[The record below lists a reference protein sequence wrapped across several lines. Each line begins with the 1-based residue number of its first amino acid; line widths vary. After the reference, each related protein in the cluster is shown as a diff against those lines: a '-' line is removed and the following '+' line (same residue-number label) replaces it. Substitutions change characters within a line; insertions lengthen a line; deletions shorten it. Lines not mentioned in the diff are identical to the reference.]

1 MKRKLMAMLL
11 AVSMCVTMMPDTGLT
26 VSAEQ
31 EGENHAPVLKEGV
44 SPTAEGQV
52 KVGNAYLLSA
62 LQKGQIFTDPDGD
75 KLNYQSY
82 YYERSTDDG
91 ETWGPKQGFSTSYRP
106 SNTKGF
112 KLALALAHS

>member
-31 EGENHAPVLKEGV
+31 EGENHAPVLRDGV

-62 LQKGQIFTDPDGD
+62 L
-75 KLNYQSY
+75 
-82 YYERSTDDG
+82 
-91 ETWGPKQGFSTSYRP
+91 
-106 SNTKGF
+106 
-112 KLALALAHS
+112 

>member
-31 EGENHAPVLKEGV
+31 EGENHAPVLRDGV

-62 LQKGQIFTDPDGD
+62 LQAGKIFTDPDGD
-75 KLNYQSY
+75 KLTYQNY
-82 YYERSTDDG
+82 YYERSTNNG
-91 ETWGPKQGFSTSYRP
+91 ETWDLSRDFLQRCLEQQRS
-106 SNTKGF
+106 
-112 KLALALAHS
+112 A